1 VGFILMGLHTG
12 MRTGELLEL
21 EWARV
26 DLAHGWITLQ
36 SHHQKSGKPARV
48 PINHTARGALLSRA
62 RFRVAHCPGCLWVFC
77 DRCGVRIASIK
88 KGFAAACQRAGIED
102 CTPHDLRQTC
112 GSWLVQ
118 ARVPL
123 REVSKLLRHAD
134 IRVTEKVYA
143 HLLPN
148 QLQVTVRVLDRHDLS
163 HVHEED
169 KDVG

>member
-1 VGFILMGLHTG
+1 VGAEI
-12 MRTGELLEL
+12 
-21 EWARV
+21 
-26 DLAHGWITLQ
+26 Q
-36 SHHQKSGKPARV
+36 SGSCR
-48 PINHTARGALLSRA
+48 R
-62 RFRVAHCPGCLWVFC
+62 
-77 DRCGVRIASIK
+77 
-88 KGFAAACQRAGIED
+88 
-102 CTPHDLRQTC
+102 TC